1 MSYYGSSEAVLNL
14 IRQTYPAP
22 CSAFRDLTSG
32 FTGRG
37 GTSPRV
43 LYCVGGALYMFIH
56 GLDPATASGRER
68 FPNIGRIADALRELN
83 PALDRPLANKYA
95 IGITQA
101 NDFLPWGGR
110 ERAWRLL
117 TRAMRE
123 PRNRRRRRR
132 RQYSLPGGWRPGR
145 FSQTRTTA

>member
-1 MSYYGSSEAVLNL
+1 MPYSGSAEATLNL
-14 IRQTYPAP
+14 IRYAYPAP
-22 CSAFRDLTSG
+22 CSAFRDLTAG

-37 GTSPRV
+37 RTSPRV

-56 GLDPATASGRER
+56 HLDPEAASGRER

-83 PALDRPLANKYA
+83 PVLDRPLANKYA

-101 NDFLPWGGR
+101 NDFLPWRGR

-117 TRAMRE
+117 ARALAE
-123 PRNRRRRRR
+123 PSVRRSRRRPRSRRVR
-132 RQYSLPGGWRPGR
+132 NPWPERSPEPN
-145 FSQTRTTA
+145 TTF